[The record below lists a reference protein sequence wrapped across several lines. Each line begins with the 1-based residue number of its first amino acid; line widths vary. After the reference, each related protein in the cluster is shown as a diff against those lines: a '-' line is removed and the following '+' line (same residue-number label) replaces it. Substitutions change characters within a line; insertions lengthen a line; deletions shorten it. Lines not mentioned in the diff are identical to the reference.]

1 MSKQWNESTATAKG
15 LYDPRYEHDNC
26 GIGAVVNIKGIKTHE
41 TVENALKI
49 VENLKH
55 RAGKDADGKT
65 GDGVGILLQIS
76 HKFFKKVTKPL
87 GIDLGDERD
96 YGVGMFFF
104 PNDEFKT
111 IQAKKMLEVIV
122 EKEGLEFLGWREVPT
137 EPDKLSKKARDC
149 MPCIM
154 QCFVKRPEDVERGLE
169 FDRKLYVAR
178 RVFEQSNDNTYVV
191 SFSSRTI
198 VYKGMFLVEQLRQFF
213 MDLQD
218 PDYESAIA
226 TVHSR
231 FSTNTNPSWE
241 RSHPN
246 RFIVHN
252 GEINTILGNSDKMS
266 AREENMESPKLK
278 KEFQK
283 VLPVINAA
291 GSDSAMLDNALEF
304 LVMSGMELPLAVM
317 IMIPE
322 PWANNSIMTQKKKDF
337 YQYYATMM
345 EPWDGPASIVFSDGD
360 LVGAVLDRNG
370 LRPSRYYVTDDDYLI
385 LSSEVGVLEID
396 PTKIVKKDRLRPG
409 KMLLV
414 DTVAGKII
422 DDDELKERYADKQP
436 YGEWIASQKK
446 DYRFKIGTIGEKK
459 PEDWIV
465 VEGQHEPLIDRMS
478 FDIVQNKLKSR
489 QRPGQTNEISLFAG
503 LIKCGECGKS
513 LTIRYTN
520 AKHPQQIY
528 SCKTYNAFGKNHC
541 TQHRLDYDTLY
552 SHVLRKIR
560 ECARAAL
567 MDGEAVADRLTN
579 TCEAEQREQREAMER
594 SLTRDEERIE
604 VLDKM
609 VMRLYEDMIAGRI
622 SEQNFNTMLE
632 KTQTEQAELKA
643 KVSEGRKRLSN
654 EVQLANDAKQWV
666 EAIQEYANITELDA
680 ATLNRLIKEIVVHER
695 IDEDKTRH
703 ISIEIHFNLK
713 PTPEVEQVTP

>member
-1 MSKQWNESTATAKG
+1 MKKLVTLLLSLALVLSLAACGGEATPDASDDAPASSQNEESTENDNTENQIVFEEVVAIDNAECAVKITEIDPDNMWGYTLKAQLENKSTEKTYMFSVESASING
-15 LYDPRYEHDNC
+15 VQCDPMFASEVAAGKKANEEINFSTDTLEENGIVEYTDIELTFKVYDSNDWSADPV
-26 GIGAVVNIKGIKTHE
+26 GKE
-41 TVENALKI
+41 TIHVYPYGEENAVAFVREAQATDNVIIDNDYVTVI
-49 VENLKH
+49 VTGYEDDEIWGYTANLFLLNKTDKTVMYS
-55 RAGKDADGKT
+55 KD
-65 GDGVGILLQIS
+65 IS
-76 HKFFKKVTKPL
+76 KKVHSSYL
-87 GIDLGDERD
+87 L
-96 YGVGMFFF
+96 
-104 PNDEFKT
+104 
-111 IQAKKMLEVIV
+111 
-122 EKEGLEFLGWREVPT
+122 
-137 EPDKLSKKARDC
+137 KAQKGQFTGCLAPFGYRKD
-149 MPCIM
+149 
-154 QCFVKRPEDVERGLE
+154 PEDKNHLLIDEETAPIVRLIFGYALNGHGPNYIRRRLEEEKIPCPTWWNRERGL
-169 FDRKLYVAR
+169 R
-178 RVFEQSNDNTYVV
+178 NT
-191 SFSSRTI
+191 RT
-198 VYKGMFLVEQLRQFF
+198 K
-213 MDLQD
+213 
-218 PDYESAIA
+218 
-226 TVHSR
+226 
-231 FSTNTNPSWE
+231 WE
-241 RSHPN
+241 
-246 RFIVHN
+246 
-252 GEINTILGNSDKMS
+252 
-266 AREENMESPKLK
+266 
-278 KEFQK
+278 
-283 VLPVINAA
+283 
-291 GSDSAMLDNALEF
+291 
-304 LVMSGMELPLAVM
+304 
-317 IMIPE
+317 
-322 PWANNSIMTQKKKDF
+322 KKDPEKGR
-337 YQYYATMM
+337 YM
-345 EPWDGPASIVFSDGD
+345 WDFSVIKD
-360 LVGAVLDRNG
+360 LLMNPVYTGA
-370 LRPSRYYVTDDDYLI
+370 
-385 LSSEVGVLEID
+385 
-396 PTKIVKKDRLRPG
+396 
-409 KMLLV
+409 
-414 DTVAGKII
+414 
-422 DDDELKERYADKQP
+422 
-436 YGEWIASQKK
+436 IASQKK

-513 LTIRYTN
+513 LTVRYTN

-541 TQHRLDYDTLY
+541 TQHRIDYDTLY

-632 KTQTEQAELKA
+632 KTQTEQTELKA
-643 KVSEGRKRLSN
+643 KVSEGRKRLSD

-713 PTPEVEQVTP
+713 PIPEVEQVTA